1 MVETR
6 VEFYEELCDSVA
18 TTLILGSFSN
28 FEFDCGA
35 LLFLAELVL
44 DSAGFAH

>member
-6 VEFYEELCDSVA
+6 VEFYEECWDSVA
-18 TTLILGSFSN
+18 PTLFLGSFCN
-28 FEFDCGA
+28 FEFDWGA
-35 LLFLAELVL
+35 LLFLAEL